1 VKVRLVLSTLPGAV
15 LVPAA
20 APQMSAKGSFIYVV
34 KDDATAELRPVK
46 LGQRQGD
53 FLVIEQGVNA
63 GERVIVSGQ
72 LTVMPGAKVH
82 VNQPNAS
89 DSSGNARA
97 GGRS

>member
-1 VKVRLVLSTLPGAV
+1 

-34 KDDATAELRPVK
+34 KEDATAERRPVK